1 MFKVR
6 PKRVSQIQEAAPR
19 NGPLLSKRLDPRGHE
34 SEQRLLVNYLDGNSV
49 EAVFHDRATG

>member
-19 NGPLLSKRLDPRGHE
+19 NGPLLSKRLDPGG
-34 SEQRLLVNYLDGNSV
+34 QRAAAPCELS
-49 EAVFHDRATG
+49 